1 VAFHVQLR
9 DGRDSVRA
17 FNLSEDEV
25 RTKFIAPLRAG
36 VMFTF
41 QDKDF
46 EPRKAQLMVI
56 EGEHLGLGELGIGGV
71 GWANVAKRG
80 TDVTQRFLTAS
91 GGSQSSSLTME
102 SAGRLKERMLGR
114 LAAGPLALGDGVALT
129 TDLLPGRRVSERLS
143 AVETAVW
150 EMLHA
155 GAIALYT
162 QAGAELVA
170 QDQWESVVLD
180 PFTWLAPGPDS
191 PVIIATA

>member
-1 VAFHVQLR
+1 MTFHVQLR

-25 RTKFIAPLRAG
+25 RTKFIVPLREG
-36 VMFTF
+36 VPFTF

-56 EGEHLGLGELGIGGV
+56 EGEALGLGELGIGGV
-71 GWANVAKRG
+71 GWSNVAKRG

-91 GGSQSSSLTME
+91 GGPQAPSLTLE
-102 SAGRLKERMLGR
+102 STGRLKERILGR

-129 TDLLPGRRVSERLS
+129 ADLLPGRRVSERLA

-150 EMLHA
+150 EMLHS
-155 GAIALYT
+155 GAIALYV
-162 QAGAELVA
+162 QAGAELVDPA
-170 QDQWESVVLD
+170 QWESVVLD
-180 PFTWLAPGPDS
+180 PLTWLAPGPDS